1 LVSVADEKRKF
12 LRHTLAT
19 VAYRGG
25 KALRGAGAEFA
36 GFSVGENPKTP
47 AMILAHIGDLL
58 DWAVTLAE
66 GKQVWNNSVPLPWE
80 QEVQR
85 FHATLQKFD
94 DCLASDRPL
103 AASPEV
109 LFQGPIADALTH
121 VGQIAMLRRLAGA
134 KIKTENYAKAD
145 IVAGRVG
152 TEQTAP
158 KREFD

>member
-1 LVSVADEKRKF
+1 MPDEKREF

-25 KALRGAGAEFA
+25 KAVRGAGEEFA
-36 GFSVGENPKTP
+36 GFSLGEAPKTP

-58 DWAVTLAE
+58 DWAVTMVE
-66 GKQVWNNSVPLPWE
+66 GKQVWNNSAPLAWE

-85 FHATLQKFD
+85 FHAALHKLD
-94 DCLASDRPL
+94 DVLASDRPL
-103 AASPEV
+103 QVSPEV
-109 LFQGPIADALTH
+109 LFQGPIADSLSH
-121 VGQIAMLRRLAGA
+121 IGQLAMLRRLAGA
-134 KIKTENYAKAD
+134 KMKAENYAKAE

-152 TEQTAP
+152 AEQAAP